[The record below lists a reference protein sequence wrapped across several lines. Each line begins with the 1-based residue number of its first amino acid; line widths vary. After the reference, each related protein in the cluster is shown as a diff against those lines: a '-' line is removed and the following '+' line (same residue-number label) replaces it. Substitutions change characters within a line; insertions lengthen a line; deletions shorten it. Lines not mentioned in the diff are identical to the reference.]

1 MTKLEKVKAGL
12 RIATTIGTGMI
23 ISNLVAGTTPKDTKT
38 LTRIVIALGSGAI
51 AGLVGAK
58 VGTYVDETF
67 DETVEALQER

>member
-1 MTKLEKVKAGL
+1 MKKLEKVKAGL
-12 RIATTIGTGMI
+12 RIATTLGVSLI
-23 ISNLVAGTTPKDTKT
+23 ITNLVSGTTPKDTKT

-58 VGTYVDETF
+58 VGTYVDTTF